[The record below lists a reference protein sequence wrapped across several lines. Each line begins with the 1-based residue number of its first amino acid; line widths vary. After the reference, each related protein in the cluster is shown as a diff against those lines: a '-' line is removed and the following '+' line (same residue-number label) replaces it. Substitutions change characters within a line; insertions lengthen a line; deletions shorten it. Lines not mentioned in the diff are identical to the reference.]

1 MSLENNIKEWVKLDS
16 KQSELNNE
24 LKIIRDQKNNYS
36 LQILNFFHEKQI
48 SNPTIN
54 ITGGKIN
61 LIDQKTANP
70 LTYKFL
76 NDCFKEFFKDKK
88 NGDELSDQLLSF
100 IKDKRIYSCSK
111 NLKRI
116 NV

>member
-1 MSLENNIKEWVKLDS
+1 MSLENNIKEWVKLDTQ
-16 KQSELNNE
+16 QSELNNK

-36 LQILNFFHEKQI
+36 SQILNFFDEKQI

-61 LIDQKTANP
+61 LIDQKTTNP

-88 NGDELSDQLLSF
+88 NGDELSDELLSF
-100 IKDKRIYSCSK
+100 IKDKRIYSSCK
-111 NLKRI
+111 NLKRMY
-116 NV
+116 N